1 MKKNL
6 FIILILLPNLCLALS
21 KEEIN
26 AIAEIV
32 NCSDKITSE
41 EKLKCFEENASNLES
56 IFPIARL
63 EKTERVKE
71 IEKIERLEKEG
82 NFGILQTVNPIKGFE
97 NKDLNSISSKIIN
110 NYWLSY
116 GKIKIELENGQT
128 WKQIDSTP
136 YRGPKDLKGKQVRIT
151 SAALGSF
158 LLKIDGVGGKY
169 RVRREQ

>member
-1 MKKNL
+1 M
-6 FIILILLPNLCLALS
+6 
-21 KEEIN
+21 
-26 AIAEIV
+26 
-32 NCSDKITSE
+32 D
-41 EKLKCFEENASNLES
+41 
-56 IFPIARL
+56 
-63 EKTERVKE
+63 
-71 IEKIERLEKEG
+71 
-82 NFGILQTVNPIKGFE
+82 IKE
-97 NKDLNSISSKIIN
+97 NKDLNSISSKIVN

-136 YRGPKDLKGKQVRIT
+136 YRGPKDLKGKQVKIT